1 MPVCRTLCL
10 AAVLSLFAAPLFA
23 QEDVKPGAPTF
34 KEGDVITFDQVDKIK
49 PFLPPEFWDNRDFF
63 FYEGMQLEIGPSF
76 ADYGPPP
83 VYTEATKKYSGTVN
97 LAPGRQKRALSTRN
111 RTICPSNSRF
121 FPMNMDPCSAST
133 DAEL

>member
-1 MPVCRTLCL
+1 MMIRFVCL
-10 AAVLSLFAAPLFA
+10 AAALGLAAAPAVA

-34 KEGDVITFDQVDKIK
+34 KEGDVISLEQTEKLE

-83 VYTEATKKYSGTVN
+83 VYTKATEKHRKQLRSGSTSSLAMAN
-97 LAPGRQKRALSTRN
+97 LWL
-111 RTICPSNSRF
+111 
-121 FPMNMDPCSAST
+121 
-133 DAEL
+133 